1 MKTRLDCD
9 IKYFTL
15 IANTFVEQVCNTFT
29 VSCGKSRMICLT
41 SSTMRNIIVFSFALR
56 IPAQSICCLVPG
68 SKLSTC
74 CLLRSI
80 ATSLFFSLRYG
91 NPVRNPLCRF
101 SLTCIIFFNAAIC
114 SYFIFYRIIKNV
126 LTTNNNVFHSTFGRE
141 FLVCLSL
148 TAMS

>member
-80 ATSLFFSLRYG
+80 ATSLLFSLRYG

-101 SLTCIIFFNAAIC
+101 SFFQC
-114 SYFIFYRIIKNV
+114 CDMFLFHFYRIIKNV